1 MAAMQRV
8 RSSWWG
14 NPFHVAYTIVVFV
27 VLASLDNAAIWLIPS
42 MTKPVIAGTSSSTLA
57 VGVVVSVQTLVLAT
71 TAVFWGYAAD
81 RSSRKVLLISGTLVW
96 AVSEALATTASSFWQ
111 FFGWQILVAAGL
123 GAIASAGFSVISDF
137 VGPARRGLAMSF
149 WGISQGLGAGL
160 GIALASQLG
169 ADDFRAPL
177 LVTSALGALFAF
189 LYLFAF
195 EAPRGFR
202 EPELQAMY
210 ASGDTYEYRMSR
222 DQIRPLLRGRTN
234 RWIIFQG
241 LFAQIAYGSLI
252 WVAFLYQEKVIAQGY
267 SESTATK
274 FGGLLAILFAVGN
287 GFSIIGG
294 YVGDRFQR
302 RTPRGRAL
310 VSAVGVFAAI
320 PFFLAFL
327 WIPLRDL
334 EITEGAGTATLL
346 SELATSLVTN
356 PWLAVALLSALL
368 AYGLT
373 SVDSPNGFAMISDV
387 NVPEHRAT
395 LFGVRELGNNITRS
409 AGQAA
414 APALANAA
422 KGLPPPFNWIL
433 SLSILQFAFVPAGW
447 GYWMASKT
455 APGDIAEVAATLTE
469 RSERSVDDT

>member
-1 MAAMQRV
+1 MAPMHRA
-8 RSSWWG
+8 RSARWG
-14 NPFHVAYTIVVFV
+14 SPIHVMYTIAVFI
-27 VLASLDNAAIWLIPS
+27 VLASLDNAAIWLVPS
-42 MTKPVIAGTSSSTLA
+42 MTKPVVAGTDSSEMA
-57 VGVVVSVQTLVLAT
+57 VGILVATQTLVLAT

-81 RSSRKVLLISGTLVW
+81 RTSRKLLLIAGTLLW
-96 AVSEALATTASSFWQ
+96 AVSQALATTATTYWQ
-111 FFGWQILVAAGL
+111 FFAWQVLVAVGL

-149 WGISQGLGAGL
+149 WGISQGLGAGV
-160 GIALASQLG
+160 GIALASQFG

-177 LVTSALGALFAF
+177 LVTSALGVLFAF

-195 EAPRGFR
+195 EAPRGLK
-202 EPELQAMY
+202 EPELKDLY
-210 ASGDTYEYRMSR
+210 AAGDAYEYRMTP
-222 DQIRPLLRGRTN
+222 DQIGPLLRRRTN

-241 LFAQIAYGSLI
+241 LFAQVAYGSLI

-267 SESTATK
+267 SESTGTK

-287 GFSIIGG
+287 GFSILGG

-310 VSAVGVFAAI
+310 VSAAGVFGAI
-320 PFFLAFL
+320 PFFLVFL
-327 WIPLRDL
+327 WVPLHNL
-334 EITEGAGTATLL
+334 EITDGAGSMTLL
-346 SELATSLVTN
+346 GELATGLFSN
-356 PWLAVALLSALL
+356 PWLALALLSASL

-387 NVPEHRAT
+387 NVPERRAT
-395 LFGVRELGNNITRS
+395 LFGVREFGNNATRS

-414 APALANAA
+414 APAIASAA
-422 KGLPPPFNWIL
+422 KGLAPPLNWIL

-447 GYWMASKT
+447 GWWKASQT
-455 APGDIAEVAATLTE
+455 APDDIADVTATLTE
-469 RSERSVDDT
+469 RSEQALETG